1 MSDEG
6 FKLSTYLLCLSVAV
20 GRTAR
25 QRTVFLC
32 SISLGYFSIGLGTT
46 VDEAVGDDFYDS
58 ETGEALDGFMADS
71 EMAFKMAEAGF
82 DMTDAKLDGEPC
94 EEFNL

>member
-1 MSDEG
+1 MKVLNYRRTCYACPSQWEG
-6 FKLSTYLLCLSVAV
+6 QLDNGLFFYV
-20 GRTAR
+20 RYR
-25 QRTVFLC
+25 W
-32 SISLGYFSIGLGTT
+32 GYFSIGLGTT